1 MRQRPLLTLGLAAV
15 LAGASVLMVRV
26 WLAQHTTV
34 AEAAAPQATLVVA
47 RTQLAFGTK
56 LTPELLKTVEWPADS
71 VPKGAFTSVDTLLGG
86 DKQRVVLRTLE
97 PNELILEGKITGPD
111 GRGTLSMTI
120 EEGKRAYTIR
130 VDDIH
135 GVGGFVLPADRVDIL
150 LTRDAQQSDQRQRVA
165 DLLLQNVK
173 VLAIDQEASDRVE
186 GAKLARSVTLEV
198 TPEQAQK
205 LTLASS
211 IGTLSLT
218 LRNHAATD
226 ATRPRTIT
234 IQDLTRGDET
244 RPSQGPQVAAVPP
257 RDPTIRI
264 VRGTDST
271 EVPVRRD
278 GGARWN

>member
-1 MRQRPLLTLGLAAV
+1 
-15 LAGASVLMVRV
+15 MVRV
-26 WLAQHTTV
+26 WLAQQTTT
-34 AEAAAPQATLVVA
+34 AEAAVPQTTLVVA

-56 LTPELLKTVEWPADS
+56 LTPELLKTVEWPSDS
-71 VPKGAFTSVDTLLGG
+71 VPKGAFTNVDALLGG
-86 DKQRVVLRTLE
+86 DKQRVVIRSLE

-130 VDDIH
+130 VDDVH

-150 LTRDAQQSDQRQRVA
+150 LTRDSQQSSDQRQRVA

-218 LRNHAATD
+218 LRNYAATD
-226 ATRPRTIT
+226 DTRSRTIT
-234 IQDLTRGDET
+234 IHDLTRGDES
-244 RPSQGPQVAAVPP
+244 RPSQAPQVAAVPA

-278 GGARWN
+278 GGVRWN